1 MSPLKGWRLK
11 AYSLITPILFFYNR
25 LFIKSMAR
33 APDKKYRK
41 PDFNPL
47 LAIHRVNK
55 IELDKRKYTFPK
67 DYDFQE
73 FFNKNFGVIKDENF
87 NVELEFTG
95 YAAAYVSERILSPD
109 QKITK
114 KRNGAIKLRFSAS
127 SEPEL
132 TSWVL
137 SFGEEAK
144 VIKPDW
150 LANDISSIAKGIS
163 KNYSSINPNA
173 SKETD

>member
-1 MSPLKGWRLK
+1 M
-11 AYSLITPILFFYNR
+11 
-25 LFIKSMAR
+25 
-33 APDKKYRK
+33 
-41 PDFNPL
+41 

-132 TSWVL
+132 TSWML

-150 LANDISSIAKGIS
+150 LAIDIKNIAKGIS